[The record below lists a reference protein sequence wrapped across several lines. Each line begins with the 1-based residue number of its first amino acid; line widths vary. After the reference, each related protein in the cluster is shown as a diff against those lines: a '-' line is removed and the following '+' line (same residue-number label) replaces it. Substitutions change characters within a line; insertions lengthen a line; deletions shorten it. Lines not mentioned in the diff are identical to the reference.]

1 MSAFNIGID
10 TGGTYTDAVVVDTT
24 QRQVLASAKALTTRG
39 DLSLG
44 VLESL
49 QRVLDASRGQVDP
62 EQIGLVSLSTT
73 LATNAL
79 VEGKGS
85 AIAVILLGFDDTM
98 LERTE
103 LKTAL
108 PAAKVV
114 RIAGGHQYDGSELAL
129 LDETAL
135 QAALESLTGTVDAY
149 AVAAVYSVRNAS
161 HERRVQALI
170 QQQTGCPVTA
180 SCDLSEALNGPRRAL
195 TAAFNARIIAM
206 IVALINAVQTALK
219 AQHIAA
225 PLMVVKGDGS
235 LASAQAVIEKPIET
249 ILSGPAASV
258 IGANFLSGLKDFIIS
273 DIGGTTTD
281 VAIVRNGWPALN
293 EKGAMVG
300 THRTMVK
307 AIDMQTIGLGG
318 DSEVAVDALGK
329 VSLQANR
336 VVPVSLIGARWP
348 SVKKHLQAAMSQ
360 GMGLGIATLFLLRP
374 EGFDPA
380 RDPTDL
386 TAAEKSLLAAIGTEP
401 LPWTQV
407 VSSVS
412 DRRRVLRF
420 VERGLVQLAG
430 FTPSDAAHVLGRQSQ
445 WSKEVAELAC
455 LMIGRSYGKVSYNE
469 ANLKA
474 ECQAFAQEVFEVM
487 VAKSVHVLIESLAAG
502 SFAAN
507 DPLVSLIA
515 RGQHLLS
522 HLQVKLQPSIP
533 LVAVGGPAPVFYGEV
548 GKRLGVE
555 TVIPE
560 GSEVANAIGAAI
572 GLIRVQAVVTIGLK
586 EQGGFSL
593 HHSGDPLFFVEASNA
608 LAEADRLVRQ
618 MAEAKA
624 QQMAGEVLQTEVQ
637 TERLDIPNFVGDTGL
652 ISATLRAECLA
663 RPLGGKYD

>member
-10 TGGTYTDAVVVDTT
+10 TGGTYTDAVVIDTQ
-24 QRQVLASAKALTTRG
+24 QRKVLASAKALTTRG
-39 DLSLG
+39 DLSIG

-49 QRVLDASRGQVDP
+49 QRVLTASRGQVDP
-62 EQIGLVSLSTT
+62 QQIGLVSLSTT

-98 LERTE
+98 LARTE
-103 LKTAL
+103 LHTAL

-114 RIAGGHQYDGSELAL
+114 RIAGGHQYDGSEQVA

-135 QAALESLTGTVDAY
+135 LTELATLTGTVDAY
-149 AVAAVYSVRNAS
+149 AVAGVYSVRNSS

-206 IVALINAVQTALK
+206 IVALIHAVQTAMQ
-219 AQHIAA
+219 AQGIHA

-235 LASAQAVIEKPIET
+235 LASAQAVMEKPIET

-258 IGANFLSGLKDFIIS
+258 IGANFISGLKDFIIS

-300 THRTMVK
+300 IHRTMVK
-307 AIDMQTIGLGG
+307 AIDMRTIGLGG
-318 DSEVAVDALGK
+318 DSEVAVDPQGK

-348 SVKKHLQAAMSQ
+348 SVQKALHTALSQ

-374 EGFDPA
+374 AGFDA
-380 RDPTDL
+380 TNDPTDL
-386 TAAEKSLLAAIGTEP
+386 TAAEKSLLAAMGEEP
-401 LPWTQV
+401 KPWTQV

-420 VERGLVQLAG
+420 VERGLVQIAG
-430 FTPSDAAHVLGRQSQ
+430 FTPSDAAHVLGLQAQ
-445 WSKEVAELAC
+445 WSKEVADLTC
-455 LMIGRSYGKVSYNE
+455 LMLGRSYGKVSYNE
-469 ANLKA
+469 AKREA
-474 ECQAFAQEVFEVM
+474 ECQAFAQEIFEVM
-487 VAKSVHVLIESLAAG
+487 VAKSVHVLLESLAG
-502 SFAAN
+502 CSFAAN
-507 DPLVSLIA
+507 DPLVSLVV
-515 RGQHLLS
+515 RGQSQLN
-522 HLQVKLQPSIP
+522 HLQVSLQPSIP

-548 GKRLGVE
+548 GQRLGVA
-555 TVIPE
+555 TMIPV

-572 GLIRVQAVVTIGLK
+572 GLIRVQAVVTVALR
-586 EQGGFSL
+586 EQGGFTL
-593 HHSGDPLFFVEASNA
+593 HHSGEPLIFMEAAQA
-608 LAEADRLVRQ
+608 LAEADHLVRQ
-618 MAEAKA
+618 LAESKA
-624 QQMAGEVLQTEVQ
+624 QQMAGKVLKTEVQ
-637 TERLDIPNFVGDTGL
+637 LERLDIPGLTGDVGL
-652 ISATLRAECLA
+652 ISATLTAESLA
-663 RPLGGKYD
+663 RPLGA

>member
-10 TGGTYTDAVVVDTT
+10 TGGTYTDAVVVDTQ
-24 QRQVLASAKALTTRG
+24 QRKVLASAKALTTRG
-39 DLSLG
+39 DLSIG

-62 EQIGLVSLSTT
+62 QQIGLVSLSTT

-103 LKTAL
+103 LKAAL
-108 PAAKVV
+108 PAAKVI
-114 RIAGGHQYDGSELAL
+114 RIAGGHKYDGSELAA
-129 LDETAL
+129 LDE
-135 QAALESLTGTVDAY
+135 AALFAELETIAGTVDAY
-149 AVAAVYSVRNAS
+149 AVAGVYSVRNPN

-170 QQQTGCPVTA
+170 QEKTGCPVTA

-206 IVALINAVQTALK
+206 IVALINAVQTAMQ
-219 AQHIAA
+219 AQGIHA

-235 LASAQAVIEKPIET
+235 LASAQAVMEKPIET

-258 IGANFLSGLKDFIIS
+258 IGANFISGLKDFIIS

-300 THRTMVK
+300 IHRTMVK
-307 AIDMQTIGLGG
+307 AIDMRTIGLGG
-318 DSEVAVDALGK
+318 DSEVAVDPQGK

-336 VVPVSLIGARWP
+336 VVPVALIGARWS
-348 SVKKHLQAAMSQ
+348 SVQKALQNSLSQ

-374 EGFDPA
+374 EGFDPTN
-380 RDPTDL
+380 DPTDL
-386 TAAEKSLLAAIGTEP
+386 TAAEKSLLAAIGEEP
-401 LPWTQV
+401 KPWTQV

-430 FTPSDAAHVLGRQSQ
+430 FTPSDAAHVLGLQAQ
-445 WSKEVAELAC
+445 WSKEVAELTC

-469 ANLKA
+469 ANRAA
-474 ECQAFAQEVFEVM
+474 ECQAFAQEIFEVM
-487 VAKSVHVLIESLAAG
+487 VAKSVHVLLESLAG
-502 SFAAN
+502 CSFAAN
-507 DPLVSLIA
+507 DPVVSLVA
-515 RGQHLLS
+515 RGQNLLN
-522 HLQVKLQPSIP
+522 HLQVSLQPSIP

-548 GKRLGVE
+548 GRRLGVD
-555 TVIPE
+555 TVIPA

-572 GLIRVQAVVTIGLK
+572 GLIRVQAVVTVAMR
-586 EQGGFSL
+586 EQGGFTL
-593 HHSGDPLFFVEASNA
+593 HHTGEPLIFTEASPA
-608 LAEADRLVRQ
+608 LAEADRLVREL
-618 MAEAKA
+618 AETKA
-624 QQMAGEVLQTEVQ
+624 QQMAGEVLATEVQ
-637 TERLDIPNFVGDTGL
+637 IERLDVPGLTGDVGL
-652 ISATLRAECLA
+652 ISASLTAECLA
-663 RPLGGKYD
+663 RPIGA

>member
-10 TGGTYTDAVVVDTT
+10 TGGTYTDAVVIDTK
-24 QRQVLASAKALTTRG
+24 QRKVLASAKALTTRG
-39 DLSLG
+39 DLSIG

-49 QRVLDASRGQVDP
+49 QRVIEASRAQVDP
-62 EQIGLVSLSTT
+62 QQIGLVSLSTT

-114 RIAGGHQYDGSELAL
+114 RLSGGHKYDGSELAP
-129 LDETAL
+129 LDEDRLLTEL
-135 QAALESLTGTVDAY
+135 AALNGTVDAY
-149 AVAAVYSVRNAS
+149 AVAGVYSVRNPS

-170 QQQTGCPVTA
+170 QAKTGCPVTA

-206 IVALINAVQTALK
+206 IVALINAVQTAMQ
-219 AQHIAA
+219 AQGIHA

-235 LASAQAVIEKPIET
+235 LASAQAVMEKPIET

-258 IGANFLSGLKDFIIS
+258 IGANFISGLKDFIIS

-281 VAIVRNGWPALN
+281 VAIVRKGWPALN

-300 THRTMVK
+300 IHRTMVK
-307 AIDMQTIGLGG
+307 AIDMRTIGLGG
-318 DSEVAVDALGK
+318 DSEVAVDPQGK

-336 VVPVSLIGARWP
+336 VVPVALIGARWP
-348 SVKKHLQAAMSQ
+348 SVQQALQTALAQ

-380 RDPTDL
+380 ADPTDL
-386 TAAEKSLLAAIGTEP
+386 TPAEKSLLAAIGEEP
-401 LPWTQV
+401 KPWTQV

-412 DRRRVLRF
+412 DRRRVMRF

-430 FTPSDAAHVLGRQSQ
+430 FTPSDAAHVLGLQAQ
-445 WSKEVAELAC
+445 WSKEVADLTC

-469 ANLKA
+469 AKREV
-474 ECQAFAQEVFEVM
+474 ECRAFAQEIFEVM
-487 VAKSVHVLIESLAAG
+487 VAKSVHILLESLTG
-502 SFAAN
+502 CSFAAN
-507 DPLVSLIA
+507 DPLVSLVA
-515 RGQHLLS
+515 SGQSLLS
-522 HLQVKLQPSIP
+522 HLQVKLTPNIP

-555 TVIPE
+555 TIIPQ
-560 GSEVANAIGAAI
+560 GSEVANAIGAAM
-572 GLIRVQAVVTIGLK
+572 GLIRVQAVVTVALR
-586 EQGGFSL
+586 EQGGFTL
-593 HHSGDPLFFVEASNA
+593 HHSGEPLIFTDPSQA

-618 MAEAKA
+618 LAESKA
-624 QQMAGEVLQTEVQ
+624 QQMSGEVLVTEVK
-637 TERLDIPNFVGDTGL
+637 TERLDVPGLSGDVGL
-652 ISATLRAECLA
+652 ISASLTAECLA
-663 RPLGGKYD
+663 RPVGA

>member
-10 TGGTYTDAVVVDTT
+10 TGGTYTDAVVIDTN
-24 QRQVLASAKALTTRG
+24 QRKVLASAKALTTRG
-39 DLSLG
+39 DLSMG

-49 QRVLDASRGQVDP
+49 QKVLDASREQIDP
-62 EQIGLVSLSTT
+62 QQIGLVSLSTT

-114 RIAGGHQYDGSELAL
+114 RIAGGHQYDGSELTP
-129 LDETAL
+129 LDEVTLLAE
-135 QAALESLTGTVDAY
+135 LETLAGTVDAY
-149 AVAAVYSVRNAS
+149 AVAGVYSVRNSS
-161 HERRVQALI
+161 HERRVQTLI

-206 IVALINAVQTALK
+206 IVALINAVQSALQ
-219 AQHIAA
+219 AQGIQA

-235 LASAQAVIEKPIET
+235 LASAQAVMEKPIET

-258 IGANFLSGLKDFIIS
+258 IGANFISGLKDFIIS

-300 THRTMVK
+300 MHRTMVK

-318 DSEVAVDALGK
+318 DSEVSVDALGK
-329 VSLQANR
+329 VSLQAHR

-348 SVKKHLQAAMSQ
+348 SVQQALQNALAQ

-374 EGFDPA
+374 EGFDSSN
-380 RDPTDL
+380 DPSDL
-386 TAAEKSLLAAIGTEP
+386 TAAEKSLLAAIGEEP

-407 VSSVS
+407 VNSVS

-445 WSKEVAELAC
+445 WSKEVAELTC
-455 LMIGRSYGKVSYNE
+455 LMIGRSYGKISYNE
-469 ANLKA
+469 ANREA
-474 ECQAFAQEVFEVM
+474 ECQAFAQEIFEVM
-487 VAKSVHVLIESLAAG
+487 VAKSVHVLLESLAG
-502 SFAAN
+502 CSFAAN

-515 RGQHLLS
+515 SGKPELNHLRVSLI
-522 HLQVKLQPSIP
+522 PTIP

-548 GKRLGVE
+548 GQRLGVE
-555 TVIPE
+555 TLIPQ

-572 GLIRVQAVVTIGLK
+572 GLIRVQAVVTLGLR
-586 EQGGFSL
+586 EQGGFTL
-593 HHSGDPLFFVEASNA
+593 HQHSGEPLVFMDAAQA
-608 LAEADRLVRQ
+608 LTEADRLVRQ
-618 MAEAKA
+618 AASAKA
-624 QQMAGEVLQTEVQ
+624 EQMAGKVLATEVQ
-637 TERLDIPNFVGDTGL
+637 IERLDVPGLVGDAGL
-652 ISATLRAECLA
+652 ISATLTAECLA
-663 RPLGGKYD
+663 QPVGV

>member
-1 MSAFNIGID
+1 MTAFNIGID
-10 TGGTYTDAVVVDTT
+10 TGGTYTDAVVINTSE
-24 QRQVLASAKALTTRG
+24 RHVLASAKALTTRG
-39 DLSLG
+39 DLSIG

-49 QRVLDASRGQVDP
+49 QRVLAASREQVDP
-62 EQIGLVSLSTT
+62 SQIALVSLSTT

-114 RIAGGHQYDGSELAL
+114 RIAGGHKYDGSELAV

-135 QAALESLTGTVDAY
+135 LAELASLAGTVDAY
-149 AVAAVYSVRNAS
+149 AVAGVYSVRNPS
-161 HERRVQALI
+161 HERRVQAII
-170 QQQTGCPVTA
+170 QEHTGCPATA

-206 IVALINAVQTALK
+206 IVSLINAVKSAMQ
-219 AQHIAA
+219 AQGIDA

-235 LASAQAVIEKPIET
+235 LASAQAVMEKPIET

-258 IGANFLSGLKDFIIS
+258 IGANFISGLKDFIIS

-300 THRTMVK
+300 THRTMVQ

-318 DSEVAVDALGK
+318 DSEVAVDALGV

-348 SVKKHLQAAMSQ
+348 SVQKNLQSNLAQ

-374 EGFDPA
+374 QGFDPA
-380 RDPTDL
+380 KDPTDL
-386 TAAEKSLLAAIGTEP
+386 TAPEKSLLAAIGEEP

-412 DRRRVLRF
+412 DRRRVMRF

-445 WSKEVAELAC
+445 WSKEVAELTC
-455 LMIGRSYGKVSYNE
+455 LMIGRSYGKISFNE
-469 ANLKA
+469 AHREA
-474 ECQAFAQEVFEVM
+474 ECRAFAQEVFEVM
-487 VAKSVHVLIESLAAG
+487 VAKSVHVLIESLAATR
-502 SFAAN
+502 FAAN

-515 RGQHLLS
+515 SGKHLLS
-522 HLQVKLQPSIP
+522 HLRVSLIPDIP

-555 TVIPE
+555 TLIPE

-572 GLIRVQAVVTIGLK
+572 GLIRVQAVVTIGLR

-593 HHSGDPLFFVEASNA
+593 HHSGEPLIFMEASQA
-608 LAEADRLVRQ
+608 LAKADELVRA
-618 MAEAKA
+618 MAASKA
-624 QQMAGEVLQTEVQ
+624 QQMAGEILDTQVQ
-637 TERLDIPNFVGDTGL
+637 IERLDVPGLDGDAGL
-652 ISATLRAECLA
+652 ISATLTAECLA
-663 RPLGGKYD
+663 RPLGAHHD

>member
-10 TGGTYTDAVVVDTT
+10 TGGTYTDAVVIDTK
-24 QRQVLASAKALTTRG
+24 QRKVLASAKALTTRG
-39 DLSLG
+39 DLSIG

-49 QRVLDASRGQVDP
+49 QRVLEASRGQLDP
-62 EQIGLVSLSTT
+62 QQIGLVSLSTT

-114 RIAGGHQYDGSELAL
+114 RIAGGHKYDGSELAP
-129 LDETAL
+129 LDEAAL
-135 QAALESLTGTVDAY
+135 QAELATLVGTVDAY
-149 AVAAVYSVRNAS
+149 AVAGVYSVRNSS

-206 IVALINAVQTALK
+206 IVSLINAVQTAMQL
-219 AQHIAA
+219 QRIDA

-235 LASAQAVIEKPIET
+235 LASAQAVMEKPIET

-258 IGANFLSGLKDFIIS
+258 IGANFLSGLNDFIIS

-300 THRTMVK
+300 IHRTMVK
-307 AIDMQTIGLGG
+307 AIDMRTIGLGG
-318 DSEVAVDALGK
+318 DSEIAVDPQGK

-336 VVPVSLIGARWP
+336 VVPVSLIGAQWP
-348 SVKKHLQAAMSQ
+348 SVKKALHSAMSQ

-374 EGFDPA
+374 EGFDPSK
-380 RDPTDL
+380 DPTDL
-386 TAAEKSLLAAIGTEP
+386 NVAEKSLLDAIGEEP
-401 LPWTQV
+401 KPWTQI

-430 FTPSDAAHVLGRQSQ
+430 FTPSDAAHVLGKQSQ
-445 WSKEVAELAC
+445 WSTEVAELTC

-469 ANLKA
+469 ANRAA

-487 VAKSVHVLIESLAAG
+487 VAKSVHVLLESLTG
-502 SFAAN
+502 CSFAAHE
-507 DPLVSLIA
+507 PLVSLIA
-515 RGQHLLS
+515 RGQTSLS
-522 HLQVKLQPSIP
+522 HLQVSLIPTIP

-548 GKRLGVE
+548 GKRLGVA
-555 TVIPE
+555 TIIPK

-572 GLIRVQAVVTIGLK
+572 GLIRVQAVATVAMR

-593 HHSGDPLFFVEASNA
+593 HHSGEPIFFADATQA
-608 LAEADRLVRQ
+608 LSEADHLVRQ
-618 MAEAKA
+618 MAETKA
-624 QQMAGEVLQTEVQ
+624 QQMAGEVLKTEV
-637 TERLDIPNFVGDTGL
+637 TIERLDVPGLVGDVGL
-652 ISATLRAECLA
+652 ISATLTAECLA
-663 RPLGGKYD
+663 RPLGGKHG

>member
-10 TGGTYTDAVVVDTT
+10 TGGTYTDAVVVDTQ
-24 QRQVLASAKALTTRG
+24 QRKVLASAKALTTRG
-39 DLSLG
+39 DLSIG

-49 QRVLDASRGQVDP
+49 QRVLEVSRAQVDP
-62 EQIGLVSLSTT
+62 QQIGLVSLSTT

-85 AIAVILLGFDDTM
+85 AIAVVLLGFDDTM
-98 LERTE
+98 LERSE

-114 RIAGGHQYDGSELAL
+114 CIAGGHQYDGSELTA
-129 LDETAL
+129 LDESTLLTELATI
-135 QAALESLTGTVDAY
+135 TGTVDAY
-149 AVAAVYSVRNAS
+149 AVAGVYSVRNSS

-170 QQQTGCPVTA
+170 QEKTGCPVTA

-206 IVALINAVQTALK
+206 IVALINAVQTALQ
-219 AQHIAA
+219 AQGIHA

-235 LASAQAVIEKPIET
+235 LASAQAVMEKPIET

-258 IGANFLSGLKDFIIS
+258 IGANFISGLTDFIIS

-300 THRTMVK
+300 MHRTMVK
-307 AIDMQTIGLGG
+307 AIDMRTIGLGG
-318 DSEVAVDALGK
+318 DSEVAVDPQGK
-329 VSLQANR
+329 VSLQPNR
-336 VVPVSLIGARWP
+336 VVPVALIGARWP
-348 SVKKHLQAAMSQ
+348 SVQKALESALAQ

-374 EGFDPA
+374 EGFDA
-380 RDPTDL
+380 ASDPTDL
-386 TAAEKSLLAAIGTEP
+386 TAAEKSLLAAIGEEP
-401 LPWTQV
+401 KPWTQV

-430 FTPSDAAHVLGRQSQ
+430 FTPSDAAHVLGLQAQ
-445 WSKEVAELAC
+445 WSKEVADLTC

-469 ANLKA
+469 AKREA

-487 VAKSVHVLIESLAAG
+487 VAKSVHVLLESLAG
-502 SFAAN
+502 CSFAAN
-507 DPLVSLIA
+507 DPLVSLVA
-515 RGQHLLS
+515 RGQNLLN
-522 HLQVKLQPSIP
+522 HLQVSLQPSIP

-555 TVIPE
+555 TVIPA

-572 GLIRVQAVVTIGLK
+572 GLIRVQAVVTVAMR
-586 EQGGFSL
+586 EQGGFTL
-593 HHSGDPLFFVEASNA
+593 HHSGEPLIFTDASQA
-608 LAEADRLVRQ
+608 LAEADCLVREL
-618 MAEAKA
+618 AEAKA
-624 QQMAGEVLQTEVQ
+624 QQMAGEVLDTQVQ
-637 TERLDIPNFVGDTGL
+637 LERLDVPGLTGDVGL
-652 ISATLRAECLA
+652 ISATLTAECLA
-663 RPLGGKYD
+663 RPIGA

>member
-10 TGGTYTDAVVVDTT
+10 TGGTYTDAVVIDTN
-24 QRQVLASAKALTTRG
+24 QRKVLASAKALTTRG
-39 DLSLG
+39 DLSIG

-49 QRVLDASRGQVDP
+49 QKVLDASREQLDP
-62 EQIGLVSLSTT
+62 QQIGLVSLSTT

-114 RIAGGHQYDGSELAL
+114 RIAGGHKYDGSELAA
-129 LDETAL
+129 LDE
-135 QAALESLTGTVDAY
+135 AALLTELETLAGTVDAY
-149 AVAAVYSVRNAS
+149 AVAGVYSVRNSS
-161 HERRVQALI
+161 HERRAQALI

-206 IVALINAVQTALK
+206 IVSLINAVKSALQ
-219 AQHIAA
+219 AQGIQA

-235 LASAQAVIEKPIET
+235 LASAQAVMEKPIET

-258 IGANFLSGLKDFIIS
+258 IGANFISGLKDFIIS

-318 DSEVAVDALGK
+318 DSEVSVDALGK

-348 SVKKHLQAAMSQ
+348 SVQKALQSSLAQ

-380 RDPTDL
+380 NDPVDL
-386 TAAEKSLLAAIGTEP
+386 TAAEKSLLAAIGEEP

-407 VSSVS
+407 ISSVS
-412 DRRRVLRF
+412 DRRRALRF

-445 WSKEVAELAC
+445 WSKEVAELTC
-455 LMIGRSYGKVSYNE
+455 LMIGRSYGKISYNE
-469 ANLKA
+469 ANREA
-474 ECQAFAQEVFEVM
+474 ECQAFAQEIFEVM
-487 VAKSVHVLIESLAAG
+487 VAKSVHVLLESLAG
-502 SFAAN
+502 CGFAAN

-515 RGQHLLS
+515 SGKTKLS
-522 HLQVKLQPSIP
+522 HLRVSLIPSIP

-548 GKRLGVE
+548 GQRLGVE
-555 TVIPE
+555 TLIPQ

-572 GLIRVQAVVTIGLK
+572 GLIRVQAVVTIGLR
-586 EQGGFSL
+586 EQGGFNL
-593 HHSGDPLFFVEASNA
+593 HQHSGEPLVFMDASAA

-618 MAEAKA
+618 AAEAKA
-624 QQMAGEVLQTEVQ
+624 EQMAGKVLATEVHI
-637 TERLDIPNFVGDTGL
+637 ERLDVPGLTGDAGL
-652 ISATLRAECLA
+652 ISATLTADCLA
-663 RPLGGKYD
+663 QPVGA

>member
-10 TGGTYTDAVVVDTT
+10 TGGTYTDAVVMDT
-24 QRQVLASAKALTTRG
+24 RERKLLASAKALTTRG

-44 VLESL
+44 VLEAL
-49 QRVLDASRGQVDP
+49 QRVLAASRGQLDP
-62 EQIGLVSLSTT
+62 QQIGLVSLSTT

-108 PAAKVV
+108 PAAKVL
-114 RIAGGHQYDGSELAL
+114 RIAGGHQYDGSELAA
-129 LDETAL
+129 LDETSLLAE
-135 QAALESLTGTVDAY
+135 LEVLADSVEAY
-149 AVAAVYSVRNAS
+149 AVAGVYSVRNAS

-170 QQQTGCPVTA
+170 QQHTGCPVTA

-206 IVALINAVQTALK
+206 IVALIHAVQTALQ
-219 AQHIAA
+219 AHGILA

-235 LASAQAVIEKPIET
+235 LATAAAVMEKPIET

-258 IGANFLSGLKDFIIS
+258 IGANFISGLKDFIIS

-281 VAIVRNGWPALN
+281 VAIVCKGWPALN
-293 EKGAMVG
+293 DKGAKVG
-300 THRTMVK
+300 LHRTMVK
-307 AIDMQTIGLGG
+307 AIDMRTIGLGG
-318 DSEVAVDALGK
+318 DSEVAVDPQGK

-348 SVKKHLQAAMSQ
+348 SVAKALQTALSQ

-374 EGFDPA
+374 EGFDPSQ
-380 RDPTDL
+380 DPSDL
-386 TAAEKSLLAAIGTEP
+386 TKAEKSLLAALGEEP

-430 FTPSDAAHVLGRQSQ
+430 FTPSDAAHVLGRQAQ

-455 LMIGRSYGKVSYNE
+455 LMIGRSYGKISYNE
-469 ANLKA
+469 AKREA
-474 ECQAFAQEVFEVM
+474 ECQAFAQEIFEVM
-487 VAKSVHVLIESLAAG
+487 VAKSVHVLLESLAG
-502 SFAAN
+502 CSFAVN
-507 DPLVSLIA
+507 DPLVSLVA
-515 RGQHLLS
+515 RGHSRLT
-522 HLQVKLQPSIP
+522 HLQVSLQPSLP

-548 GKRLGVE
+548 GQRLGAE
-555 TVIPE
+555 TLIPT
-560 GSEVANAIGAAI
+560 GSEVANAIGAAM
-572 GLIRVQAVVTIGLK
+572 GLIRVQAVVSVGLR
-586 EQGGFSL
+586 EQGGFTL
-593 HHSGDPLFFVEASNA
+593 HHGSEPLIFMDASQA
-608 LAEADRLVRQ
+608 LAEAKRLARQ
-618 MAEAKA
+618 AAEIKA
-624 QQMAGEVLQTEVQ
+624 QQMAGQVLETKLQI
-637 TERLDIPNFVGDTGL
+637 ERLDIPGLSGDLGL
-652 ISATLRAECLA
+652 ISASLTAECLA
-663 RPLGGKYD
+663 RPLGA

>member
-10 TGGTYTDAVVVDTT
+10 TGGTYTDAVVIDTN
-24 QRQVLASAKALTTRG
+24 QRKVLASAKALTTRG
-39 DLSLG
+39 DLSIG

-49 QRVLDASRGQVDP
+49 QKVLDESRGQLDP
-62 EQIGLVSLSTT
+62 QQIGLVSLSTT

-114 RIAGGHQYDGSELAL
+114 RIAGGHKYDGSELAA
-129 LDETAL
+129 LDE
-135 QAALESLTGTVDAY
+135 AALLAELETLAGTVDAY
-149 AVAAVYSVRNAS
+149 AVAGVYSVRNSS

-206 IVALINAVQTALK
+206 IVALINAVKSALQ
-219 AQHIAA
+219 AQGIKA

-235 LASAQAVIEKPIET
+235 LASAQAVMEKPIET

-258 IGANFLSGLKDFIIS
+258 IGANFISGLKDFIIS

-318 DSEVAVDALGK
+318 DSEVSVDALGK

-348 SVKKHLQAAMSQ
+348 SVQKALQSSLAQ

-380 RDPTDL
+380 NDPVDL
-386 TAAEKSLLAAIGTEP
+386 TAAEKSLLAAIGEEP

-407 VSSVS
+407 ISSVS
-412 DRRRVLRF
+412 DRRRALRF

-445 WSKEVAELAC
+445 WSKEVAELTC
-455 LMIGRSYGKVSYNE
+455 LMIGRSYGKISYNE
-469 ANLKA
+469 ANREA
-474 ECQAFAQEVFEVM
+474 ECQAFAQEIFEVM
-487 VAKSVHVLIESLAAG
+487 VAKSVHVLLESLAG
-502 SFAAN
+502 CSFAAN

-515 RGQHLLS
+515 SGKT
-522 HLQVKLQPSIP
+522 KLNDLRVSFIPSIP

-548 GKRLGVE
+548 GKRLGVA
-555 TVIPE
+555 TLIPA

-572 GLIRVQAVVTIGLK
+572 GLIRVQAVVTIGLR
-586 EQGGFSL
+586 EHGGFNL
-593 HHSGDPLFFVEASNA
+593 HQHSGEPLVFMDASAA

-618 MAEAKA
+618 AAEIKA
-624 QQMAGEVLQTEVQ
+624 EQMAGKVLATEVHI
-637 TERLDIPNFVGDTGL
+637 ERLDVPGLTGDAGL
-652 ISATLRAECLA
+652 ISATLTAECLA
-663 RPLGGKYD
+663 QPVGV

>member
-10 TGGTYTDAVVVDTT
+10 TGGTYTDAVVVDTQ
-24 QRQVLASAKALTTRG
+24 QRKVLASAKALTTRG
-39 DLSLG
+39 DLSIG

-49 QRVLDASRGQVDP
+49 QRVLEVSRAQVDP
-62 EQIGLVSLSTT
+62 QQIGLVSLSTT

-85 AIAVILLGFDDTM
+85 AIAVVLLGFDDTM
-98 LERTE
+98 LERSE

-114 RIAGGHQYDGSELAL
+114 RIAGGHQYDGSELTA
-129 LDETAL
+129 LDESTLLTELATI
-135 QAALESLTGTVDAY
+135 TGTVDAY
-149 AVAAVYSVRNAS
+149 AVAGVYSVRNSS

-170 QQQTGCPVTA
+170 QEKTGCPVTA

-206 IVALINAVQTALK
+206 IVALINAVQTALQ
-219 AQHIAA
+219 AQGINA

-235 LASAQAVIEKPIET
+235 LASAQAVMEKPIET

-258 IGANFLSGLKDFIIS
+258 IGANFISGLTDFIIS

-300 THRTMVK
+300 IHRTMVK
-307 AIDMQTIGLGG
+307 AIDMRTIGLGG
-318 DSEVAVDALGK
+318 DSEVAVDPQGR
-329 VSLQANR
+329 VSLQTNR
-336 VVPVSLIGARWP
+336 VVPVALIGARWP
-348 SVKKHLQAAMSQ
+348 SVRKALESALAQ

-374 EGFDPA
+374 EGFDA
-380 RDPTDL
+380 ASDPTDL
-386 TAAEKSLLAAIGTEP
+386 TAAEKSLLAAIGEEP
-401 LPWTQV
+401 KPWTQV

-430 FTPSDAAHVLGRQSQ
+430 FTPSDAAHVLGLQAQ
-445 WSKEVAELAC
+445 WSKEVADLTC

-469 ANLKA
+469 AKREA
-474 ECQAFAQEVFEVM
+474 ECQAFAQEIFEVM
-487 VAKSVHVLIESLAAG
+487 VAKSVHVLLESLAG
-502 SFAAN
+502 SSFAAN
-507 DPLVSLIA
+507 DPLVSLVA
-515 RGQHLLS
+515 RGQRLLK
-522 HLQVKLQPSIP
+522 HLQVSLQPSIP

-548 GKRLGVE
+548 GRRLGVE
-555 TVIPE
+555 TIIPV

-572 GLIRVQAVVTIGLK
+572 GLIRVQAMVTVAMR
-586 EQGGFSL
+586 EQGGFTL
-593 HHSGDPLFFVEASNA
+593 HHSGEPLIFMDASQA
-608 LAEADRLVRQ
+608 LAAADRLVRQ
-618 MAEAKA
+618 LAESKA
-624 QQMAGEVLQTEVQ
+624 QQMAGEVLTTEVKL
-637 TERLDIPNFVGDTGL
+637 ERLDVPGLTGDLGL
-652 ISATLRAECLA
+652 ISATLTAECLA
-663 RPLGGKYD
+663 RPVGV